1 MSCTTARQN
10 NKKCGKISK
19 RMQEYRNELNLIG
32 NCNRK
37 TQKALFQH
45 AHGDF
50 IRAIVDAIWTM
61 LEGKLPLKPEQL
73 SSVRKNKLTLRRIA
87 SKNQTLGQRRQLLCK
102 QRGGNAAIDLL
113 NIVKEY
119 F

>member
-10 NKKCGKISK
+10 NKKCGKMSK
-19 RMQEYRNELNLIG
+19 RMQQYRNELKLIG
-32 NCNRK
+32 NCNSK
-37 TQKALFQH
+37 TQRVLFQH

-50 IRAIVDAIWTM
+50 IRAIVDAIWTT
-61 LEGKLPLKPEQL
+61 LEGKLPLQPEQL
-73 SSVRKNKLTLRRIA
+73 SSVRKNKLILQRIA
-87 SKNQTLGQRRQLLCK
+87 SKNRTIEQRRRLLCQ

>member
-1 MSCTTARQN
+1 
-10 NKKCGKISK
+10 
-19 RMQEYRNELNLIG
+19 MQEYRNELNLIG

-45 AHGDF
+45 AHGNF
-50 IRAIVDAIWTM
+50 IRAIVDAIWTT

-73 SSVRKNKLTLRRIA
+73 SRVRKKKLTLRRIT
-87 SKNQTLGQRRQLLCK
+87 SKNQTLGQRQQLLCK
-102 QRGGNAAIDLL
+102 QRGGNAAINLL

>member
-1 MSCTTARQN
+1 M
-10 NKKCGKISK
+10 SK

-37 TQKALFQH
+37 TQRALFQH

-50 IRAIVDAIWTM
+50 IRAIVDAIWTT
-61 LEGKLPLKPEQL
+61 LEGKLQLKPEQL
-73 SSVRKNKLTLRRIA
+73 SSVRKNKLTLRCIA
-87 SKNQTLGQRRQLLCK
+87 SKNRTIQQRRRLLCQ
-102 QRGGNAAIDLL
+102 QRGGNAAINLL
-113 NIVKEY
+113 NIVKEH

>member
-1 MSCTTARQN
+1 
-10 NKKCGKISK
+10 
-19 RMQEYRNELNLIG
+19 MQQYRNELKLIG
-32 NCNRK
+32 NCNSK
-37 TQKALFQH
+37 TQRVLFQH

-50 IRAIVDAIWTM
+50 IRAIVDAIWTT

-87 SKNQTLGQRRQLLCK
+87 SKNQTLAQRRKLLCK

>member
-1 MSCTTARQN
+1 M
-10 NKKCGKISK
+10 SK

-50 IRAIVDAIWTM
+50 IRAIVDAIWTT

-87 SKNQTLGQRRQLLCK
+87 SKNQTLAQRRKLLCK

>member
-1 MSCTTARQN
+1 M
-10 NKKCGKISK
+10 SK

-50 IRAIVDAIWTM
+50 IRAIVDAIWTK

-87 SKNQTLGQRRQLLCK
+87 SKIKHSDNDDNFFASNVGETRLL
-102 QRGGNAAIDLL
+102 I
-113 NIVKEY
+113 Y
-119 F
+119 

>member
-1 MSCTTARQN
+1 M
-10 NKKCGKISK
+10 SK

-45 AHGDF
+45 AHG
-50 IRAIVDAIWTM
+50 RAIVDAIWTT

-87 SKNQTLGQRRQLLCK
+87 SKNQTLAQRRKLLCK

-113 NIVKEY
+113 NIVKE
-119 F
+119 